1 MKSVKGMNGLIVG
14 VISII
19 VGFLISMVAVGIGN
33 NGEYLDKLG
42 TLIMILGAIITS
54 GFFSRLS
61 NCTEPS
67 KNSQN

>member
-1 MKSVKGMNGLIVG
+1 
-14 VISII
+14 
-19 VGFLISMVAVGIGN
+19 MVAVGIGN
-33 NGEYLDKLG
+33 NGGYLDKLG